1 MPASLVQNE
10 SILAIDVGATMTR
23 AVLFDVVEGQYR
35 FVASGQAPSTAEA
48 PFKDIGI
55 GVREAITNLQN
66 VTGARLLGE
75 HDNNLIAPAQ
85 PDGSGV
91 DAVVGTIS
99 AGPAVK
105 TVVVGLLSEVS
116 VQSAR
121 RLAESTYSRIVD
133 TLDLSDHRRPDQQ
146 MDSIVR
152 SRPDLVVL
160 TGGTDGGASRSIQKM
175 LEAIGLACYL
185 MPLEKRPMI
194 LYAGNQKLAD
204 DVKELLGSH
213 AGKVEVSYNVR
224 PSLETEDL
232 DPGRYELALLMT
244 KLRQRQIR
252 GVEELNLWTAGNL
265 LPTAYAR
272 GRMIRFLSKLYEST
286 RGLLCVNVGAS
297 ATSVSAGFA
306 GELTLGVY
314 PQYGLGENLAGL
326 LQQTDIE
333 DIMRWLQLD
342 ISANML
348 REYMFQKSL
357 YPSSIPAT
365 KEEVAIMQ
373 ALARQALYLAVR
385 TAQKDFPAHARPARN
400 GVMPPLDLIL
410 GAGGVI
416 SEGTSLGQSLLLL
429 LDAIQPVGIMPVL
442 LDQNNLLPLLG
453 VAASRS
459 HYLPV
464 QVIESGAFIGMG
476 TVVSVIA
483 SANYGDQVLRARL
496 SYADG
501 TEARAEVKFGGL
513 EILPLPNGQTARLSL
528 QPFHRA
534 DAGLGPGKS
543 GTVTVTGGALGVVI
557 DARGRPLQI
566 PSDPVRRRELMKRW
580 SYAVGG

>member
-1 MPASLVQNE
+1 
-10 SILAIDVGATMTR
+10 
-23 AVLFDVVEGQYR
+23 
-35 FVASGQAPSTAEA
+35 
-48 PFKDIGI
+48 
-55 GVREAITNLQN
+55 
-66 VTGARLLGE
+66 
-75 HDNNLIAPAQ
+75 
-85 PDGSGV
+85 
-91 DAVVGTIS
+91 
-99 AGPAVK
+99 VK
-105 TVVVGLLSEVS
+105 TVVVGLLSDVS

-146 MDSIVR
+146 MDGIVR

-160 TGGTDGGASRSIQKM
+160 AGGTNGGASRSIQKM
-175 LEAIGLACYL
+175 LEAVGLACYL
-185 MPLEKRPMI
+185 MPLEKRPMV
-194 LYAGNQKLAD
+194 LYAGNQKLAE
-204 DVKELLGSH
+204 DVKELLGGH

-224 PSLETEDL
+224 PSLEMEDL
-232 DPGRYELALLMT
+232 DPGRHELALLMN
-244 KLRQRQIR
+244 KLRQRQIK
-252 GVEELNLWTAGNL
+252 GVDELNLWSAGNL

-272 GRMIRFLSKLYEST
+272 GRVIRFLSKLYEST
-286 RGLLCVNVGAS
+286 RGLLCVNIGAS
-297 ATSVSAGFA
+297 ATSVAAGFA
-306 GELTLGVY
+306 GDLTLGVY

-326 LQQTDIE
+326 LQQTDIQ
-333 DIMRWLQLD
+333 DVMRWLQLD
-342 ISANML
+342 ISENML
-348 REYMFQKSL
+348 REYLFQKSL
-357 YPSSIPAT
+357 YPASIPAT
-365 KEEVAIMQ
+365 KDEQAIAQ
-373 ALARQALYLAVR
+373 AVARQALYLAVR
-385 TAQKDFPAHARPARN
+385 TAQKDFPPHARAARD
-400 GVMPPLDLIL
+400 GMMPPLDLIL
-410 GAGGVI
+410 GSGGVI

-464 QVIESGAFIGMG
+464 QVIESGAFIGLG
-476 TVVSVIA
+476 TIISVVA
-483 SANYGDQVLRARL
+483 SGNYGDQVLRARI

-513 EILPLPNGQTARLSL
+513 EILPLPNGQSARLSL
-528 QPFHRA
+528 QPVHRA

-566 PSDPVRRRELMKRW
+566 PADPVRRRELMKRW

>member
-10 SILAIDVGATMTR
+10 SILAIDVGATVTR

-48 PFKDIGI
+48 PFRDIGI
-55 GVREAITNLQN
+55 GVREAITSLQN
-66 VTGARLLGE
+66 VTGSLLLGQ

-91 DAVVGTIS
+91 DAVVATIS

-105 TVVVGLLSEVS
+105 TVVVGLLSDVS

-152 SRPDLVVL
+152 SRPELVVL
-160 TGGTDGGASRSIQKM
+160 AGGTDGGASRSIQKM
-175 LEAIGLACYL
+175 LEAVGLACYL
-185 MPLEKRPMI
+185 MPLEKRPMV
-194 LYAGNQKLAD
+194 LYAGNQKLAN
-204 DVKELLGSH
+204 DVKELLGGH
-213 AGKVEVSYNVR
+213 AAKVEISYNVR

-232 DPGRYELALLMT
+232 EPGRHELALLMT
-244 KLRQRQIR
+244 KLRQRQIQ

-272 GRMIRFLSKLYEST
+272 GRIIRFLSKLYEST

-297 ATSVSAGFA
+297 ATSVAAGFA

-326 LQQTDIE
+326 LQQTDIH

-342 ISANML
+342 ISENML
-348 REYMFQKSL
+348 REYLFQKSL

-365 KEEVAIMQ
+365 RDEQAIAQ
-373 ALARQALYLAVR
+373 AVARQALYLAVR
-385 TAQKDFPAHARPARN
+385 TAQKDFPPHARASRN

-410 GAGGVI
+410 GGGGAI
-416 SEGTSLGQSLLLL
+416 SDGTSLGQSLLLL

-464 QVIESGAFIGMG
+464 QVIESGAFIGLG

-483 SANYGDQVLRARL
+483 SASYGDQVLRAKL
-496 SYADG
+496 SYEDG
-501 TEARAEVKFGGL
+501 TEARAEVKFGTL

-528 QPFHRA
+528 QPLHRA

-566 PSDPVRRRELMKRW
+566 PPDPVRRRELMKRW

>member
-10 SILAIDVGATMTR
+10 SILAIDVGASVTR

-35 FVASGQAPSTAEA
+35 FVASGQTPSTAEA

-66 VTGARLLGE
+66 VTGATLLGP
-75 HDNNLIAPAQ
+75 HDNNLIAPSQA
-85 PDGSGV
+85 DGSGV
-91 DAVVGTIS
+91 DAVVATIS
-99 AGPAVK
+99 AGPAAK
-105 TVVVGLLSEVS
+105 TVVVGLLSDVS
-116 VQSAR
+116 LQSAR
-121 RLAESTYSRIVD
+121 RVAESTYSRIVE

-160 TGGTDGGASRSIQKM
+160 AGGTDGGASRSIQKM
-175 LEAIGLACYL
+175 LEAVGLACYL
-185 MPLEKRPMI
+185 MPLEKRPMV
-194 LYAGNQKLAD
+194 LYAGNQKLAE
-204 DVKELLGSH
+204 DVKELLGGH
-213 AGKVEVSYNVR
+213 VGKLEISYNVR

-232 DPGRYELALLMT
+232 DPGRYELAQLMT
-244 KLRQRQIR
+244 KLRARQIK
-252 GVEELNLWTAGNL
+252 GVEELNLWSAGNL
-265 LPTAYAR
+265 LPTAYAQ
-272 GRMIRFLSKLYEST
+272 GRIIRFLSKLYEST
-286 RGLLCVNVGAS
+286 RGLLSVNIGAS
-297 ATSVSAGFA
+297 ATSVAAGFN
-306 GELTLGVY
+306 GDLTLGVY

-326 LQQTDIE
+326 LQQTDI
-333 DIMRWLQLD
+333 DHIMRWLQLD
-342 ISANML
+342 ISPNML

-357 YPSSIPAT
+357 YPSAVPAT
-365 KEEVAIMQ
+365 KDEQAIAQ
-373 ALARQALYLAVR
+373 AIARQALYLAVR
-385 TAQKDFPAHARPARN
+385 TAQKDFPAHARPTRE

-410 GAGGVI
+410 GGGGVV

-429 LDAIQPVGIMPVL
+429 LDAIQPVGIMPIL

-464 QVIESGAFIGMG
+464 QVIESGAFIGLG
-476 TVVSVIA
+476 TVVSVVA
-483 SANYGDQVLRARL
+483 SGNYGDQVLRARL
-496 SYADG
+496 SYQDG

-513 EILPLPNGQTARLSL
+513 EILPLPSGQSARLSL
-528 QPFHRA
+528 QPLRRA

-543 GTVTVTGGALGVVI
+543 GATQVTGGALGVVI
-557 DARGRPLQI
+557 DARGRPLQF
-566 PSDPVRRRELMKRW
+566 PADPVRRRELMKRW